1 MKRGQS
7 IVESGSSSEGGAST
21 VKRGPSITNKRPR
34 ISDVLEEED
43 AASSGSDSSGSSGSS
58 NSSPSEA
65 EEAAEEDAEEEEI
78 GLRST
83 QALHEKNSRRQENV
97 AAEHGIIERVD
108 CYNFMCHEHFSVELG
123 PLINFIVGKNGSGK
137 SAILTALT
145 LCLGGKAS
153 ATNRGQSLKSF
164 VKEGKES
171 ATIIVRIK
179 NRGDGAYLP
188 DTYGESIIVERHFT
202 RSGSSGFRLKSKSG
216 TIISTRRAELDAI
229 TDYFALQMDNPM
241 NVLSQDMARE
251 FLSTSSPSDKYKLF
265 MKGVQLEQLD
275 HDYHMMEESI
285 DKLQSKLDDHRE
297 QLKVLESNRNNAR
310 ARLAQSDRHE
320 SLRARIRHL
329 RSQTAWIQV
338 EEQERI
344 RDSLIAEIAET
355 RARIE
360 QLESEAENR
369 DAEFQAADQEVNEA
383 KEAVRVAMEAQA
395 AVDDSKAEIKQ
406 RYDEAVKERTG
417 LQAQQA
423 MIREHIMDNKRT
435 IVDTEKQIEDE
446 NARLEALNGGVT
458 AARLTELEEKKAA
471 ASAAKE
477 KYNEHKQGAEDLQKA
492 VSEAEEDASK
502 KRGPIGMKKTE
513 ITDAENQLRTLMKDS
528 RGQQGGFN
536 EKMPLLLRAIAD
548 ERGFD
553 QPPVGPLG
561 QHVRLLQPKWSSVLE
576 NAFGATLTSFV
587 VTSKRDMNVL
597 SGIMQRV
604 NCVCPIFIGNSQGR
618 IDTTD
623 HEPDSQFD
631 TALRVLEIDNDMVR
645 RQLVINHGIEQM
657 LLIENVEEAS
667 KIMFDGARPRNVKRC
682 YCIDSGDRRRGI
694 HLAFNRTGD
703 PSQSPVPAFTGRPR
717 MKTDIDIQIRLQREV
732 IDTLKRDLG
741 RLEQEY
747 RASVQHVQR
756 QKQLL
761 AIHNNQEHELFVES
775 QRAEDRVDDLK
786 EAIDKDRNQ
795 DGRLEALTSALR
807 EAEEEL
813 KLHERSFEDCVN
825 ARDAATNKVKEIKRE
840 LAAKDTEISRV
851 SEDTRKAENEL
862 SVKAN
867 KRHTALVGKN
877 DAIAKTDTAKAQ
889 VTQIERKQEDTAAR
903 IADFIQKASM
913 VSPRVPIDA
922 GETETSLAE
931 KLERL
936 DRDLRRYDS
945 QMGASRE
952 EIAAAAAEADA
963 KYERSQNEIVS
974 FRTLAQMLK
983 NSLVHRQ
990 ERWQKFRAHITSRA
1004 KIQFIYLLSE
1014 RGFRGRLLA
1023 NHKKK
1028 LLDVQVEPDST
1039 KDSISRGAKTLSGGE
1054 KSFSQI
1060 CLLLALWEAM
1070 GSPIRCLDEFD
1081 VYMDSVNRK
1090 MAIDILM
1097 YAARCSVGRQYILIT
1112 PGSRSEITAAPDVRV
1127 KELAEPERGQ
1137 RTLSFAQ

>member
-21 VKRGPSITNKRPR
+21 NKRPR

-43 AASSGSDSSGSSGSS
+43 AVSSGSDSSAA
-58 NSSPSEA
+58 PQLTAASELRA
-65 EEAAEEDAEEEEI
+65 REDAEREI
-78 GLRST
+78 VSLDP
-83 QALHEKNSRRQENV
+83 ALHERLTETENV

-229 TDYFALQMDNPM
+229 TDYFCAANGQSNERT
-241 NVLSQDMARE
+241 LSGYGPRVSE
-251 FLSTSSPSDKYKLF
+251 
-265 MKGVQLEQLD
+265 
-275 HDYHMMEESI
+275 
-285 DKLQSKLDDHRE
+285 
-297 QLKVLESNRNNAR
+297 

-329 RSQTAWIQV
+329 RSQTACDTGGGT
-338 EEQERI
+338 RTGLPFPPFI

-703 PSQSPVPAFTGRPR
+703 PSQSPIPAFTGRPR

>member
-7 IVESGSSSEGGAST
+7 IVEPGSSSEGGAST
-21 VKRGPSITNKRPR
+21 VKRGPSHHH
-34 ISDVLEEED
+34 VLEEED
-43 AASSGSDSSGSSGSS
+43 AASSGSDSSSSSGSS
-58 NSSPSEA
+58 SSSPSEA
-65 EEAAEEDAEEEEI
+65 EEEDAEEEEI

-83 QALHEKNSRRQENV
+83 QVIHEKNSRRQENV

-164 VKEGKES
+164 VKEGKE
-171 ATIIVRIK
+171 
-179 NRGDGAYLP
+179 GDGAYLP

-216 TIISTRRAELDAI
+216 TIISTRRADLDYI

-241 NVLSQDMARE
+241 NVLSQDMARQ
-251 FLSTSSPSDKYKLF
+251 FLSTSSPAEKYKFF

-285 DKLQSKLDDHRE
+285 DQLQVKLHDHQE

-338 EEQERI
+338 EEQERPQI
-344 RDSLIAEIAET
+344 RDSLVAEIAET

-383 KEAVRVAMEAQA
+383 REAVRVAKEAQA
-395 AVDDSKAEIKQ
+395 AIDDSKAEIKQ

-417 LQAQQA
+417 LQRKAQQA

-435 IVDTEKQIEDE
+435 IADTEKQIEEE
-446 NARLEALNGGVT
+446 NARLEALNGGAT
-458 AARLTELEEKKAA
+458 AAKLKELEETRAA
-471 ASAAKE
+471 ALTAKE

-492 VSEAEEDASK
+492 VSEADEAASK

-513 ITDAENQLRTLMKDS
+513 ITDAENQLRTLMRDS
-528 RGQQGGFN
+528 RDQQDGFN
-536 EKMPLLLRAIAD
+536 ERMPLLLRAIAA
-548 ERGFD
+548 EQGFD
-553 QPPVGPLG
+553 QAPVGPLG
-561 QHVRLLQPKWSSVLE
+561 QHVRLLQPKWSSILE
-576 NAFGATLTSFV
+576 NAFGTTLTSFV

-618 IDTTD
+618 IDTTN
-623 HEPDSQFD
+623 HEPDSKFD

-667 KIMFDGARPRNVKRC
+667 KIMFDGARPRNVRRC
-682 YCIDSGDRRRGI
+682 YCIDSRDRRRGI

-703 PSQSPVPAFTGRPR
+703 PSQSPIPAFTGRPR

-747 RASVQHVQR
+747 RAAVQHLQR

-761 AIHNNQEHELFVES
+761 SIHKNQEHELSVES

-825 ARDAATNKVKEIKRE
+825 ARDVATTKVKEIKRE

-889 VTQIERKQEDTAAR
+889 VTQIERKQEDTATR

-963 KYERSQNEIVS
+963 KYERSQNEIVG

-1070 GSPIRCLDEFD
+1070 GSPIRCLDE
-1081 VYMDSVNRK
+1081 
-1090 MAIDILM
+1090 L
-1097 YAARCSVGRQYILIT
+1097 
-1112 PGSRSEITAAPDVRV
+1112 
-1127 KELAEPERGQ
+1127 
-1137 RTLSFAQ
+1137 